1 MPNNMNRIYLYA
13 CIILLI
19 AGSACRK
26 PATYSSYVYP
36 ACKVWAHGVNDTA
49 VARQK
54 AAYFSGMELDLN
66 YSGYQH
72 QLYVGHELYD
82 TIYGLTFEQWMAAI
96 PLPQQHWYWID
107 MKNLTEDNADTI
119 ARLILQVAETY
130 NIKHKIM
137 VEHGDEYALKILK
150 NHGLYV
156 ILWVDNTYYSHRTNE
171 QWLKYTRR
179 QTDYLRPDAL
189 SCEYRMYPLLPQSFP
204 DYNIHFWDT
213 PKEYNAENVA
223 HTRML
228 CRDTAVK
235 VVLVDYDRPV

>member
-1 MPNNMNRIYLYA
+1 MNKIYLYT
-13 CIILLI
+13 CIILLL
-19 AGSACRK
+19 ASSACRK
-26 PATYSSYVYP
+26 PAYHSSYVYP
-36 ACKVWAHGVNDTA
+36 ANKVWAHGVNDTA

-54 AAYFSGMELDLN
+54 ATCFSGMELDLN
-66 YSGYQH
+66 YSEYQQ

-82 TIYGLTFEQWMAAI
+82 TIYGLTFEQWMSAM
-96 PLPQQHWYWID
+96 PKPCQHWYWID

-119 ARLILQVAETY
+119 ARLILQVAEKY

-137 VEHGDEYALKILK
+137 VEHGDEHALKILK

-171 QWLKYTRR
+171 QWLKHTRQ
-179 QTDYLRPDAL
+179 QTDYLHPDAL

-223 HTRML
+223 YTRRL
-228 CRDTAVK
+228 CRDTLVK
-235 VVLVDYDRPV
+235 VVLVDYDKPITY